1 MIGLLKTRSFRF
13 WMGLCAA
20 LALTP
25 IAVSAIGGFLL
36 LERGVV
42 GPFEA
47 IAERH
52 RYHVVPVQQLN
63 MLVKD
68 TLAPVDEFVNG
79 ANPTGPQAYRSMRQQ
94 IEAEFAEL
102 ELHSH
107 IASSAKPLLQRAH
120 ENWIAAD
127 RSATELMSLAPSTG
141 DVAAA
146 RLMRQFHTHAAA
158 ASDGLGTVYGQ
169 LLAAI
174 EADHDKVLLN
184 YERSLW
190 IMGIAG
196 AVCLLTTVG
205 GISLISR
212 IMTRSVNRL
221 VDGAA
226 RFAQGDRDY
235 RIEIQVPPELH
246 RVAEEF
252 NRMIGRIKI
261 SETALTDLA
270 VRDSL
275 TRLLNRRAFE
285 EALAE
290 TFDRVQRFGE
300 TTALLALDIDHF
312 KRINDTHG
320 HAAGDMVLQEIGAI
334 LTRNLRSF
342 DRPFRVGG
350 EEFSVLLPGTTANS
364 ARDIADRLREA
375 VERHPFR
382 CGAKRIAVTVSIGI
396 AVTDAKMAP
405 AQLVEVADAAL
416 YEAKL
421 KGRNRVELGPGP
433 GTEGSKVA

>member
-1 MIGLLKTRSFRF
+1 
-13 WMGLCAA
+13 MGLCAA

-36 LERGVV
+36 LDRGVI
-42 GPFEA
+42 GPFED

-52 RYHVVPVQQLN
+52 RYHIVPVQRLN

-79 ANPTGPQAYRSMRQQ
+79 ANPTGPLAYRSMRQQ
-94 IEAEFAEL
+94 IEAEFAAL
-102 ELHSH
+102 ALHTH
-107 IASSAKPLLQRAH
+107 IETSANSLLKRAH
-120 ENWIAAD
+120 EDWIAAD
-127 RSATELMSLAPSTG
+127 RSATELISLAPPAG
-141 DVAAA
+141 DGGAA
-146 RLMRQFHTHAAA
+146 RLMRQFHAHAAA
-158 ASDGLGTVYGQ
+158 ASDELSAVNGQ
-169 LLAAI
+169 LIAAI
-174 EADHDKVLLN
+174 ETDHDRALLH

-235 RIEIQVPPELH
+235 RIDIQVPPELH

-312 KRINDTHG
+312 KHINDTYG

-350 EEFSVLLPGTTANS
+350 EEFSVLLPGTTAIA

-382 CGAKRIAVTVSIGI
+382 CGANRIAVTVSIGI
-396 AVTDAKMAP
+396 AVTGPEMTQAS
-405 AQLVEVADAAL
+405 LVEAADAAL

-421 KGRNRVELGPGP
+421 KGRNRVELVPDP